1 MEKNKIE
8 GASEVS
14 GNPVTILVGICNLWK
29 TSTPLNI
36 LLAFVCD
43 QKIIMSIFFS
53 VTDSNEDDLTMKL
66 TEIIFLND
74 VISKHRATGAKVQM
88 IMVSVESFL
97 AQMIALGS
105 YQFWLYITY
114 INPLTSKSD

>member
-1 MEKNKIE
+1 
-8 GASEVS
+8 
-14 GNPVTILVGICNLWK
+14 
-29 TSTPLNI
+29 
-36 LLAFVCD
+36 
-43 QKIIMSIFFS
+43 MSIFFL

-114 INPLTSKSD
+114 INPLTFKSD